1 MAAIMSR
8 GDELTA
14 IYQESAVYGNETEV
28 KLAHKKCQQ
37 SSVFHIHLHIFVYTQ
52 EWFIWSFPDL

>member
-1 MAAIMSR
+1 MHLKILSAKWR
-8 GDELTA
+8 PLCPGGDELTA

-52 EWFIWSFPDL
+52 E